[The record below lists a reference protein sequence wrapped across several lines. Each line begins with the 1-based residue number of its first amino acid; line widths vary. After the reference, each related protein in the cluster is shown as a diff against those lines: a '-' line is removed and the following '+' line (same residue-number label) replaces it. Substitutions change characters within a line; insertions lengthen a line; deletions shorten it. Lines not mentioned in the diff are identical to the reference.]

1 MQYITQG
8 KLLKS
13 NKSLTYTFSDSKLC
27 ELIFESQLQIA
38 AFPLTGF
45 SGGTFKYWGMA
56 PDNIFFQNKAPYNS
70 DMFYGCN
77 KV

>member
-13 NKSLTYTFSDSKLC
+13 HKSLTYTFSESKLC
-27 ELIFESQLQIA
+27 ELIFESQFQIA

-45 SGGTFKYWGMA
+45 SGGTFKY
-56 PDNIFFQNKAPYNS
+56 
-70 DMFYGCN
+70 
-77 KV
+77 